1 MLLIRYFCLFWLVI
15 IQLQSEAQPKY
26 RRAAGDPNGIDKWY
40 MGRQIA
46 HVMSHYGISWLER
59 AERQEEENTD
69 LLLRNLGLKEGMQVA
84 DIGAGSGYHSVRIA
98 RAIGSGR
105 VFAVDVSPE
114 MVEHLSDRLKRE
126 SIRNISC
133 VLGSIQDI
141 PLKARSIDLIL
152 MVDVYHEF
160 SHPYEMAQVMRRI
173 LRDDGRIFLV
183 EFRGED
189 ASVPIKK
196 IHKMNEA
203 QAIREFEASGFELE
217 RNIDNLPWQ
226 HCMVFRKRSSK

>member
-1 MLLIRYFCLFWLVI
+1 MGLMRFFCFLLPVI
-15 IQLQSEAQPKY
+15 IHLHSVAQPKY
-26 RRAAGDPNGIDKWY
+26 RIGAGDPNGIDKWY

-46 HVMSHYGISWLER
+46 HVMSHYGIPWLER

-69 LLLRNLGLKEGMQVA
+69 LLLRNLGVKEGMQVA

-98 RAIGSGR
+98 KTIGTGR

-141 PLKARSIDLIL
+141 PLKDRSIDLIL

-160 SHPYEMAQVMRRI
+160 SHPFEMAQAMFRI
-173 LRDDGRIFLV
+173 LRDNGRIFLV

-196 IHKMNEA
+196 IHKMTEA

-217 RNIDNLPWQ
+217 RNIGNLPWQ

>member
-15 IQLQSEAQPKY
+15 IQLQSEAQPNY
-26 RRAAGDPNGIDKWY
+26 RMGAGDPNGIDKWY

-59 AERQEEENTD
+59 AERQEEEDSD

-84 DIGAGSGYHSVRIA
+84 DIGAGSGYHSVRMA

-141 PLKARSIDLIL
+141 PLKDRSIDLIL

-160 SHPYEMAQVMRRI
+160 SHPYEMAQAMRRI
-173 LRDDGRIFLV
+173 LRDDGRVFLV

-196 IHKMNEA
+196 IHKMTEP

-217 RNIDNLPWQ
+217 RNIGNLPWQ